1 VQTPDRSEAV
11 LLGGVS
17 FGSAAILAAAALA
30 SLAGSLTPVVS
41 GVALVAGAIAGA
53 LAVWSGRSAA
63 TTEGRSRR
71 WEWLALLAFAL
82 VSLRQF
88 LWLVFERQ
96 GALLTLLPHN
106 YGDLPLHWTYVR
118 YFASGAPFWP
128 ENPILTHTRLR
139 YPLGVDLL
147 TAAFVMLG
155 IGLPFVLQAMGLA
168 GSLLSALA
176 LRRWGGAFAV
186 AGFLFCGGVAGLTS
200 LLGLRLVDV
209 DAMVAWKNLYLA
221 LFVPQRGFLLALPA
235 GLVLLGSWRSRLLR
249 GEPQRLASWVE
260 GLLWGALPLVHLHTF
275 AFVSLLFGL
284 WALASGRW
292 RGALPT
298 LAVAFVPAS
307 WGVAQV
313 TGLLHATGTAAG
325 PASSLVGWAPGW
337 VMGAEPPVAFLARN
351 FGFWLPLAA
360 AALVVGVRSRR
371 TESLL
376 VLVPSLGLFV
386 SLFFVRL
393 APWAWD
399 NTKLMLWC
407 LVAILPALES
417 LVLAR
422 LGTGLRAAALALLFA
437 SGIGSVLWGCLGPLP
452 RLEILERA
460 EYDGVCEALA
470 RVRTTRVAT
479 FQAFNHP
486 VALCGRALVAGYP
499 GHLWSHGLD
508 ASAVEAKLRR
518 LMLGE
523 QHWQQDADALGA
535 SHVFWGVREASA
547 FSQSTRPWE
556 QLGPPVASGSWG
568 ALYRLK

>member
-1 VQTPDRSEAV
+1 M
-11 LLGGVS
+11 GGVS

-30 SLAGSLTPVVS
+30 SVAGSLTPWVS
-41 GVALVAGAIAGA
+41 SVALGVGAVAGV
-53 LAVWSGRSAA
+53 LAARSGRPVAA
-63 TTEGRSRR
+63 TAARFTR
-71 WEWLALLAFAL
+71 WEWLALAAFGL

-128 ENPILTHTRLR
+128 ANPILTHVRLR

-147 TAAFVMLG
+147 TSAFVVLG
-155 IGLPFVLQAMGLA
+155 VGVPLALQAMGLA
-168 GSLLSALA
+168 GSLLTALA

-186 AGFLFCGGVAGLTS
+186 AGFLFCGGVAGVAS
-200 LLGLRLVDV
+200 LLSLRLVDV

-235 GLVLLGSWRSRLLR
+235 GLVLLASWRSRLLR

-275 AFVSLLFGL
+275 AFVSLLFGV
-284 WALASGRW
+284 WTLASGRL
-292 RGALPT
+292 RAALPT
-298 LAVAFVPAS
+298 LAVAFAPAS
-307 WGVAQV
+307 WGVVEV
-313 TGLLHATGTAAG
+313 TGFLHSAEAGSAA
-325 PASSLVGWAPGW
+325 SLVAWAPGW
-337 VMGAEPPVAFLARN
+337 VIGAEPPLAFLAQN

-360 AALVVGVRSRR
+360 AALVVAVRSRR

-376 VLVPSLGLFV
+376 VLGPSLGLFV
-386 SLFFVRL
+386 ALFFVRV

-407 LVAILPALES
+407 VVAILPALER

-422 LGTGLRAAALALLFA
+422 LGLAVRAAALALLFA
-437 SGIGSVLWGCLGPLP
+437 SGALSTLWGCVGPLP
-452 RLEILERA
+452 RLEILERS
-460 EYDGVCEALA
+460 EYEGVCEALG
-470 RVRTTRVAT
+470 RVPTTRVAT
-479 FQAFNHP
+479 QQTFNHP

-508 ASAVEAKLRR
+508 ASAVEARLRR

-523 QHWQQDADALGA
+523 EGWQQDADALGA
-535 SHVFWGVREASA
+535 SHVFWGAREAAVFAGSK
-547 FSQSTRPWE
+547 RPWE
-556 QLGPPVASGSWG
+556 ELGPPVASGSWG
-568 ALYRLK
+568 ALYRLR